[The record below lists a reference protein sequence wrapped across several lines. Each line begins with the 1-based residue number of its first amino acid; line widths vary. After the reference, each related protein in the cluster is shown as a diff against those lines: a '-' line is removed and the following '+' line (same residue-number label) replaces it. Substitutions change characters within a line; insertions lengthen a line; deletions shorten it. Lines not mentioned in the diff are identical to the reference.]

1 MKIVLFG
8 DSITDMGRDRSS
20 DLGAFSYGHGYSNV
34 IASQLLKSNPLR
46 YEIYNHGISGDRS
59 VDL

>member
-20 DLGAFSYGHGYSNV
+20 DLGGVFV
-34 IASQLLKSNPLR
+34 WTRLF
-46 YEIYNHGISGDRS
+46 
-59 VDL
+59 